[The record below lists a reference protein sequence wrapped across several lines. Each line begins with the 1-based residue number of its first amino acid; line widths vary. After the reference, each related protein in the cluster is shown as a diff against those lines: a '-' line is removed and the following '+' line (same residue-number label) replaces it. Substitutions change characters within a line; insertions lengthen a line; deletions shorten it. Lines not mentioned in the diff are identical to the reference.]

1 MSMKTFIFISE
12 PCSDASLL
20 CSFALPS
27 NGLVTFHNY
36 KLFHVLSLF
45 FSDSLSQFTPSPS
58 LIRFQDG
65 CSVCDSMCA
74 WLWMFMSVGLN
85 DLPNAGES
93 KMGMTGTSP
102 VVFSAVYSFS
112 WFTLPFSFCSS
123 LQEWTDYR
131 LSWNPA
137 EYDDINV
144 LRIPPN
150 KVWRPDIYLI
160 NKWVSWL
167 HSHLQHL
174 ASWLTECLP

>member
-1 MSMKTFIFISE
+1 MKTFIFITE
-12 PCSDASLL
+12 PCSDSSLL
-20 CSFALPS
+20 CSFTLPS

-45 FSDSLSQFTPSPS
+45 FSDSLSQFAPSPS

-85 DLPNAGES
+85 DLPKAGES
-93 KMGMTGTSP
+93 KMGMPGTSP
-102 VVFSAVYSFS
+102 VVCSAVYSFSFS

-123 LQEWTDYR
+123 LQRWRDYR

-167 HSHLQHL
+167 RSHLQHL
-174 ASWLTECLP
+174 AWLTECLP